1 MTSTASELL
10 AAADAALIKRM
21 ALGDESAVGPLYD
34 RYGQVLY
41 ALAYR
46 IVALQA
52 DAEEVVAEAFAQAW
66 REAGK
71 FEAGRGS
78 VGAWLATIARSRAL
92 DLVRARSRRI
102 RITDTAAQSE
112 PDGSPGMSRSQPDP
126 ATQAETAERRRQVAA
141 ALGALAPPQ
150 RQAIELAYFEG
161 LSHSEIAERLQE
173 PLGTVKTRVRL
184 GMQKLRDVL
193 RPYYFEQPA

>member
-102 RITDTAAQSE
+102 RITDTAAQGE
-112 PDGSPGMSRSQPDP
+112 PDGSLGMSRSQPDP

-141 ALGALAPPQ
+141 ALGTLADPQ

-173 PLGTVKTRVRL
+173 PLGTIKTRVRL

>member
-1 MTSTASELL
+1 MSSTASELL
-10 AAADAALIKRM
+10 AAADIALIKRM
-21 ALGDESAVGPLYD
+21 TLGDESAVGPLYD
-34 RYGQVLY
+34 RYGTVLY

-46 IVALQA
+46 IVGVQA
-52 DAEEVVAEAFAQAW
+52 DAEEVVAEAFAQVW
-66 REAGK
+66 REASR

-78 VGAWLATIARSRAL
+78 AGAWLATIARSRAL

-102 RITDTAAQSE
+102 RITDKAAQDD
-112 PDGSPGMSRSQPDP
+112 PNGSLGMSRGQPDP
-126 ATQAETAERRRQVAA
+126 ASQAETAERRRQVAA
-141 ALGALAPPQ
+141 ALETLAPPQ

-173 PLGTVKTRVRL
+173 PLGTIKTRVRL
-184 GMQKLRDVL
+184 GMQRLRDVL

>member
-112 PDGSPGMSRSQPDP
+112 PDGSLGMSRSQPDP

-141 ALGALAPPQ
+141 ALGTLADPQ

-173 PLGTVKTRVRL
+173 PLGTIKTRVRL

>member
-1 MTSTASELL
+1 MTSTASDLL
-10 AAADAALIKRM
+10 AAADTALIKRM

-66 REAGK
+66 REAGR

-102 RITDTAAQSE
+102 RITDSAARSE
-112 PDGSPGMSRSQPDP
+112 PEGSPAMSRSQPDP
-126 ATQAETAERRRQVAA
+126 AAQAETAERRRQVAA
-141 ALGALAPPQ
+141 ALETLAPPQ
-150 RQAIELAYFEG
+150 RLAIELAYFEG

>member
-112 PDGSPGMSRSQPDP
+112 PDASPGMSRSQPDP

-141 ALGALAPPQ
+141 ALGTLADPQ

-173 PLGTVKTRVRL
+173 PLGTIKTRVRL